1 MAKFVKLFV
10 ALAALCILV
19 LPAFSMPDYGMMGQA
34 GQDGYQ
40 KVCGCEKPTMG
51 FDGKSCDGMKSM
63 MGNVWDK
70 EKFKNAWDKTK
81 KCGCHKNVKSMMGE
95 HGKDGKFACHQ
106 KDIKSMMGEHGKDG
120 KFACHKEIRSMMG
133 GHGKGGFKAV
143 LVSVR
148 IIQ

>member
-19 LPAFSMPDYGMMGQA
+19 LPAFSMPDYGMMKQA
-34 GQDGYQ
+34 GQDGNQ

-51 FDGKSCDGMKSM
+51 MYGNACDGQRSM

-70 EKFKNAWDKTK
+70 EKFKNAWDNAK

-95 HGKDGKFACHQ
+95 HAKDGKMAFQHKNIKSMMGKQGKDGKF
-106 KDIKSMMGEHGKDG
+106 G
-120 KFACHKEIRSMMG
+120 CHKEIRSMMG
-133 GHGKGGFKAV
+133 GHGKDGFKAV

-148 IIQ
+148 VIQ